1 MQNSLFVWRLL
12 LAVFGSFALVSLLS
26 VTLTGLLFQLAEID
40 KAVTFIWCMLF
51 GFIAYSVLVIWII
64 ATRKLLRT
72 SAVVLLSSLSC
83 WLFIS
88 IGSNL

>member
-26 VTLTGLLFQLAEID
+26 VALTGLLFQLADID

-51 GFIAYSVLVIWII
+51 GFIAYSVL
-64 ATRKLLRT
+64 A
-72 SAVVLLSSLSC
+72 AGC
-83 WLFIS
+83 
-88 IGSNL
+88 